1 MTELLFNTL
10 EQIDR
15 YTVNPDVFHVR
26 TSLFGGRK
34 ITKSDEE
41 GFPFSLNLLVRA
53 FQRFPV
59 ENDEQQRIAN
69 RIVEQ
74 IRTIDQQT
82 ENEFQ
87 SNVLAHSPIKRLL
100 TKIKRFFTRR
110 AFKREAIL
118 AAIHKEIVAPQPE
131 RPRPKIPLSRTKGKT
146 PSQSPST
153 SFSPHRIPSRKL
165 NALEL
170 YKINP
175 EALTN
180 VQRKILFTEITK
192 INPAPNIDPLS
203 TVEGFLLAVSNGPD
217 QELDFEHPN
226 CLKALKDI
234 YTYTSEETKSACNTW
249 LIKHDTF
256 SPVVLTSILSSYT
269 EKSAGGVNFHFDSL
283 KTLLIEYRVMCV
295 NDIIFSSEQK
305 NCVDM
310 AINAAIVVDHQDNEE
325 LTELIHWM
333 DENDLITFKTFQIL
347 IRAFI
352 RKSNAK
358 RVTENGEWAA
368 QTLLFEQYRIKWQGQ
383 KLSMDVGGYLKQ
395 KGIIA
400 T

>member
-1 MTELLFNTL
+1 MPKLLFNTL
-10 EQIDR
+10 DQIDR
-15 YTVNPDVFHVR
+15 FTANPDVFQAH

-34 ITKSDEE
+34 ISKSDEE

-53 FQRFPV
+53 LQRFPV
-59 ENDEQQRIAN
+59 VDDEQQRIAN

-74 IRTIDQQT
+74 IQTIDQQT
-82 ENEFQ
+82 ENELQ
-87 SNVLAHSPIKRLL
+87 ANLLAHSPIKRLL

-110 AFKREAIL
+110 AFKRDAIL
-118 AAIHKEIVAPQPE
+118 TALHKEIVAPQE
-131 RPRPKIPLSRTKGKT
+131 KPRPKIPLRRTKGKT

-153 SFSPHRIPSRKL
+153 SFSPHRIPSQKL
-165 NALEL
+165 KALEL
-170 YKINP
+170 YKMNP

-180 VQRKILFTEITK
+180 VQKKILFTEITR

-217 QELDFEHPN
+217 QELNFEHPN

-234 YTYTSEETKSACNTW
+234 YTYTSEETKSACNIW
-249 LIKHDTF
+249 LIQHDTF
-256 SPVVLTSILSSYT
+256 SPVVLTSILSSYI
-269 EKSAGGVNFHFDSL
+269 EKSAAGVNFLFDSIR
-283 KTLLIEYRVMCV
+283 TLLIEYREMCV
-295 NDIIFSSEQK
+295 NGIIFSSEQK

-310 AINAAIVVDHQDNEE
+310 AINAAIVVDHQNNEE
-325 LTELIHWM
+325 LTELIRWM
-333 DENDLITFKTFQIL
+333 DENNLITFKTFQIL

-358 RVTENGEWAA
+358 RVTENGEWEA
-368 QTLLFEQYRIKWQGQ
+368 QTLLFEHYRIKLKGQ
-383 KLSMDVGGYLKQ
+383 KLSPDVGHYLKQ